1 MSFPAG
7 LMFGVANQVLTKRK
21 MSQFLDMPHNVHS
34 EWLLSDHKVKGAMK
48 TGTTGRKIGPMRMM
62 TGFHEDGQPVSLKM
76 IVSNRRARGGADQ
89 SAGFASGTYQTTAE
103 LRAAFCIF
111 SGLFAHHRTRTGTLH
126 ENSRMPSLQAL
137 LWLWLSLA
145 STSTRAYIP

>member
-1 MSFPAG
+1 
-7 LMFGVANQVLTKRK
+7 MFGVANQVLTKRK

-76 IVSNRRARGGADQ
+76 IVSDQ
-89 SAGFASGTYQTTAE
+89 RTHLRHPHMLHTIRIGRSAGDERAGT
-103 LRAAFCIF
+103 
-111 SGLFAHHRTRTGTLH
+111 
-126 ENSRMPSLQAL
+126 
-137 LWLWLSLA
+137 
-145 STSTRAYIP
+145 TS